1 MAAVIEKYA
10 TENKKSA
17 SGTGSRELTYLALD
31 YSTADLAE
39 AAVLSTAPALYNLM
53 PIVDV
58 ETQEV
63 ADSIYEVTVT
73 WSFEAARP
81 EESDETLAF
90 STTGGTQRI
99 TQSRGTTAY
108 VASGTAPDFKG
119 AIGVTKDSVEGVD
132 IIAPVF
138 SFQKT
143 RTFPAYYVTN
153 AYVKALSDAT
163 GTINSAAFMGF
174 AAQEVL
180 FVGAEGRQKSPEEPW
195 TITFHFKAGPNL
207 TGITVGT
214 ISNIAKKAW
223 QYLWV
228 LYQDTE
234 DTTAKYLT
242 KRPIAAYVEDVYR
255 QTNFSTLGVNT
266 T

>member
-1 MAAVIEKYA
+1 MAAIVEKFA

-17 SGTGSRELTYLALD
+17 PGTGSREVTYLALD
-31 YSTADLAE
+31 YATADLAE
-39 AAVLSTAPALYNLM
+39 SAVLSVAPSLWNFM
-53 PIVDV
+53 PIVSAD
-58 ETQEV
+58 TQEI
-63 ADSIYEVTVT
+63 ADSIYETTIV
-73 WSFEAARP
+73 WSFEQQQP
-81 EESDETLAF
+81 EEGDETLAF

-119 AIGVTKDSVEGVD
+119 AIGVSKDAVEGVD

-153 AYVKALSDAT
+153 AYVKLLSDAT
-163 GTINSAAFMGF
+163 GTINSAAFLGF

-180 FVGAEGRQKSPEEPW
+180 FVGAEGRQKSPDQPW
-195 TITFHFKAGPNL
+195 VITYHFKAGPNL

-214 ISNIAKKAW
+214 ISSIAKKAW

-228 LYQDTE
+228 LYQDVE
-234 DTTAKYLT
+234 DTSAKYLT

-266 T
+266 S